1 MKLPE
6 CEIDSECNE
15 KYKPFQKKDFGTE
28 SRHIRVETRRHTG
41 VCRGF
46 SRRINAES
54 GTKDFFEMAWS
65 LSWFGHRE
73 CLIYTIHPV

>member
-1 MKLPE
+1 MMHKSY
-6 CEIDSECNE
+6 I
-15 KYKPFQKKDFGTE
+15 KPSQKKDFGTE

-54 GTKDFFEMAWS
+54 GTKDFFEMACRNKS
-65 LSWFGHRE
+65 IVFRH
-73 CLIYTIHPV
+73 VK